1 MTNERSRSAEPEEC
15 GVCSDAAVARRRC
28 KDAGPE
34 LLREVVNTASEITE
48 EKKDV
53 RTLELL
59 FPPLLAPGVNLDL
72 NDRGSELRLNEAS
85 HLLPGG
91 TRLYRDW
98 TVFEN
103 GRGSGLTEPGVKPTD
118 PQDVF

>member
-1 MTNERSRSAEPEEC
+1 MVLLFRPCLT
-15 GVCSDAAVARRRC
+15 DAAVARRRC

-72 NDRGSELRLNEAS
+72 NVSEHFTLFLFN
-85 HLLPGG
+85 HFL
-91 TRLYRDW
+91 
-98 TVFEN
+98 F
-103 GRGSGLTEPGVKPTD
+103 
-118 PQDVF
+118 FF